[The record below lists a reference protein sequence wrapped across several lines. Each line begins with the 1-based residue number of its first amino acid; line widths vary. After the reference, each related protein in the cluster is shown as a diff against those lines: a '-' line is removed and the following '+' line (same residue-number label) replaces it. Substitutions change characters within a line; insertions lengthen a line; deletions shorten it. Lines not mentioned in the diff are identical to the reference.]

1 MSVKLHL
8 PSISAICFF
17 LLRTYKNIHYK
28 KSTSKT
34 IIVLYRHDGL
44 ADLSE
49 AYRNK
54 VSDIKYLILPR
65 VILRDIFNHYLRL
78 QVTDYCYKDIG
89 DLETRE
95 NKKILQ
101 LFKKLYFYIK
111 KNYKV

>member
-1 MSVKLHL
+1 MQSVF
-8 PSISAICFF
+8 FF

-65 VILRDIFNHYLRL
+65 VILRDIFNHYLHS

-95 NKKILQ
+95 NKKKYYNYLKSCISTL
-101 LFKKLYFYIK
+101 KKL
-111 KNYKV
+111 